1 MVIQLEASIRHV
13 DRQILTV
20 KSQLAHEERPAL
32 KTQLYKLHDLRVKTQ
47 AALNLLA
54 EASRRPAA

>member
-13 DRQILTV
+13 DRQIRTV
-20 KSQLAHEERPAL
+20 KDQLFQEERPAL
-32 KTQLYKLHDLRVKTQ
+32 KAQLYKLHDLRVKTQ

-54 EASRRPAA
+54 EVSPRPAA